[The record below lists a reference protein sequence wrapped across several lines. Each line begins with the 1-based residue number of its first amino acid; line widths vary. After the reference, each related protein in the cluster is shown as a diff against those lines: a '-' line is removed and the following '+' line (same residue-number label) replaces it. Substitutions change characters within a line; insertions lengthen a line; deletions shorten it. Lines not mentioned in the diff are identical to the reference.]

1 MALTVADV
9 LKDKKSEIVSIQP
22 DKSIL
27 DAIHVL
33 SERRIGSLVVTDG
46 GKMIGLI
53 TERDVLVECGRRPD
67 QVKTTQVREVMTK
80 SVYTGVEDDSLKAVQ
95 RTMTERRIRHLPIT
109 RENRVIGMV
118 SIGDVVKLLL
128 KESTEEAD
136 ELRTELAGHYI
147 V

>member
-53 TERDVLVECGRRPD
+53 TERDVLVECGRKPD
-67 QVKTTQVREVMTK
+67 QIKTTKVREVMTK

>member
-53 TERDVLVECGRRPD
+53 TERDVLVECGRKPD
-67 QVKTTQVREVMTK
+67 QLKTTKVREVMTK